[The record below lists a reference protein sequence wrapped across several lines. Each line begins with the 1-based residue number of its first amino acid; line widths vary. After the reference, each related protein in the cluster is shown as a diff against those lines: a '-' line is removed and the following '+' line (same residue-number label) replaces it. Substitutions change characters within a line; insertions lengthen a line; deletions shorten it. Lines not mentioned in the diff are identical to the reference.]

1 MIIKMEQLSEFVEF
15 LRQSCG
21 VRQITSFHPAPNE
34 AGEFFRALAEN
45 HWVIAHLNHTGDL
58 CIFSDDQYQI
68 VLWDR
73 WTKLQRNKPTVPAAA
88 VSIFATERLK
98 SLLLGSILPAK
109 TAAERRATTQRLP
122 QIDTQASSTSTRE
135 TIDLA

>member
-15 LRQSCG
+15 LRQACG

-73 WTKLQRNKPTVPAAA
+73 WTKLQKNKPTVPAAA

-122 QIDTQASSTSTRE
+122 QIATDSASSSTRE